1 MGKIA
6 FIFPGQ
12 GAQYKGMGK
21 DLYDNFDI
29 AKKVFDESND
39 VLDFDL
45 LEMCF
50 NDSENKIDQTEYSQP
65 AILATSIAAL
75 EILRSNGIETDYTAG
90 LSLGEYTSLY
100 YAGSFNLKKGIE
112 LVRKRGMLM
121 MEACASTK
129 GTMAAIIGLER
140 EKLIEVCSNVSGV
153 CEIANYNCPG
163 QLVISGEVDA
173 VKEACNLAK
182 EAGAKRAIELTVS
195 GPFHSSLLVEASNNF
210 GDYIKDLVIEE
221 PNKKVVMNVTGDF
234 YNGNLKEIMTNQ
246 IKSSVFFED
255 SILKLIGEGIDTFI
269 EIGPGKVLSGF
280 VKKIDRKLNVLNI
293 EDSASLE
300 ATIEKLKEV

>member
-21 DLYDNFDI
+21 DLYENFDV
-29 AKKVFDESND
+29 AKKVFDESNEI
-39 VLDFDL
+39 LDFDL

-50 NDSENKIDQTEYSQP
+50 EDKDNKIDQTEYSQP

-75 EILRSNGIETDYTAG
+75 EVLRSNGIETEYTAG

-100 YAGSFNLKKGIE
+100 YGESFDLKTGIE
-112 LVRKRGMLM
+112 LVRKRGILM
-121 MEACASTK
+121 MEACANTK
-129 GTMAAIIGLER
+129 GTMAAIIGLDR
-140 EKLIEVCSNVSGV
+140 DYLSEVCEKVNGV

-163 QLVISGEVDA
+163 QLVISGEVEA
-173 VKEACNLAK
+173 VREACELAK

-195 GPFHSSLLVEASNNF
+195 GPFHSSLLAEASNNF
-210 GDYIKDLVIEE
+210 SKYIENIDIKE
-221 PNKKVVMNVTGDF
+221 PNKKVLMNVTGDF
-234 YNGNLKEIMTNQ
+234 YDSNLKEKMVSQ
-246 IKSSVFFED
+246 IKSSVLFED
-255 SILKLIGEGIDTFI
+255 SIVKLVDEGVETFI

-280 VKKIDRKLNVLNI
+280 VKKVNRKLNVLNI
-293 EDSASLE
+293 EDSASLT
-300 ATIEKLKEV
+300 ATIEKLKEA

>member
-1 MGKIA
+1 MNKIA

-21 DLYDNFDI
+21 DLYENFEV
-29 AKKVFDESND
+29 ARQVFNASND

-50 NDSENKIDQTEYSQP
+50 EDSEDKINQTEYSQP

-75 EILRSNGIETDYTAG
+75 EVLRSNGIEAEYTAG

-100 YAGSFNLKKGIE
+100 YADSFDLKTGIE
-112 LVRKRGMLM
+112 LVRKRGTLM
-121 MEACASTK
+121 MEACTNTK
-129 GTMAAIIGLER
+129 GTMAAILGLDRNILNEICT
-140 EKLIEVCSNVSGV
+140 KVNGV

-163 QLVISGEVDA
+163 QLVISGEIEA
-173 VKEACNLAK
+173 VKNACELAK

-195 GPFHSSLLVEASNNF
+195 GPFHSSLLAEASNNF
-210 GDYIKDLVIEE
+210 MEYIEDLKLSE

-234 YNGNLKEIMTNQ
+234 YDGSLKENMINQ
-246 IKSSVFFED
+246 IKSSVLFED
-255 SILKLIGEGIDTFI
+255 SIVKLIDQGVNTFV

-280 VKKIDRKLNVLNI
+280 VKKIDRKLNVLNV
-293 EDSASLE
+293 EDSASL
-300 ATIEKLKEV
+300 ATTIEKLREA

>member
-1 MGKIA
+1 MSKIA

-21 DLYDNFDI
+21 DLYENFDI
-29 AKKVFDESND
+29 AKKVFDEANEI
-39 VLDFDL
+39 LDFDL
-45 LEMCF
+45 LEICF
-50 NDSENKIDQTEYSQP
+50 NDTEDKINQTEFSQP

-75 EILRSNGIETDYTAG
+75 EVLRCNGVETDYTAG

-100 YAGSFNLKKGIE
+100 YAESFDLKTGIE
-112 LVRKRGMLM
+112 LVRKRGLLM
-121 MEACASTK
+121 MEACANTK
-129 GTMAAIIGLER
+129 GTMAAIMGLDR
-140 EKLIEVCSNVSGV
+140 DKLSDICSKVSGV

-163 QLVISGEVDA
+163 QLVISGEIESI
-173 VKEACNLAK
+173 KEACELAK
-182 EAGAKRAIELTVS
+182 EAGAKRTIELSVS
-195 GPFHSSLLVEASNNF
+195 GPFHSSLLAEASTNF
-210 GDYIKDLVIEE
+210 GNYIENFDLRE

-234 YNGNLKEIMTNQ
+234 YKGNLKEIMSNQ

-255 SILKLIGEGIDTFI
+255 SILKLINEGVDTFI

-293 EDSASLE
+293 EDSVSL
-300 ATIEKLKEV
+300 ALAIEKLKEA